1 MHRFLI
7 CLLFTL
13 GICCSLS
20 AQELISS
27 LELEDFEFEDE
38 LYPFSDFDR
47 DGSAAYLD
55 FEPVNL
61 LEPGSFLQLWRKE
74 RKSGQKHYLTRYNLL
89 LEEAWTVEMELDWQ
103 ENILYL
109 HHNEEEAVVITYE
122 YDIMANAHVIRGRG
136 FDLESGEA
144 SQQRLLW
151 QYMGRSDQE
160 VFFSLS
166 PDKESLGFYH
176 YARQKET
183 RRVGIYYDYIRRDHK
198 IGAKVFKPGKV
209 VYQTFDQNLDLLQQA
224 EFELPESKMT
234 WLDAQI
240 DNQGNFF
247 LLGLLKPTLL
257 NAFCY
262 DVKTQQ
268 LSTLTYESFVE
279 RQKLNEAYYTHFPP
293 TISQYG
299 KRLYIAFAER
309 QVRGKLKGTKAF
321 QLISFDFEK
330 GEVDLRRRIE
340 VNSSLLVTLEKQRE
354 DFGVP
359 PLRRFDGFMIQEI
372 MEMPDQSL
380 WLMTQK
386 FEALQY
392 AASTQAEFGPM
403 AAQEHLIG
411 EMVLY
416 EFSPEGETRKA
427 LIIPSYQRSQSLLD
441 KVGEFYTYHLD
452 RESGTL
458 SVLTREPSGDKLR
471 GPERLYTRMVDLKEA
486 EVSTRKLLYEG
497 ERRVQY
503 FLRPYTVWHN
513 NFLVSFITTEGEN
526 GEAWLVSVN
535 LLGEPEEEEEETR
548 PRARAR
554 N

>member
-1 MHRFLI
+1 MRRFLI
-7 CLLFTL
+7 CLLFSL
-13 GICCSLS
+13 GICCSLP
-20 AQELISS
+20 AQKLISS

-47 DGSAAYLD
+47 EGSTAYLD
-55 FEPVNL
+55 FEPVSL

-89 LEEAWTVEMELDWQ
+89 LEEAWTAEMELDWS

-109 HHNEEEAVVITYE
+109 HHNEDEAVVITYE
-122 YDIMANAHVIRGRG
+122 YDIMANAHIIRARG
-136 FDLESGEA
+136 FDIDSGEA

-160 VFFSLS
+160 TFLSLS
-166 PDKESLGFYH
+166 PDKQRIGFYH
-176 YARQKET
+176 YERQKES

-198 IGAKVFKPGKV
+198 IGAKVFKPGKL
-209 VYQTFDQNLDLLQQA
+209 VYQTFDQNLDLLQRA

-247 LLGLLKPTLL
+247 MLGLLKPTLL

-262 DVKTQQ
+262 DISSQT
-268 LSTLTYESFVE
+268 LSTLTYENFVD
-279 RQKLNEAYYTHFPP
+279 RQKLNEVYYTHFPP

-309 QVRGKLKGTKAF
+309 QSRGKLKGTQAF
-321 QLISFDFEK
+321 QLINFDFEK

-340 VNSSLLVTLEKQRE
+340 INSSLLVTLEKQRE

-372 MEMPDQSL
+372 IEMPDQSL

-392 AASTQAEFGPM
+392 ASVQAEFGPM

-427 LIIPSYQRSQSLLD
+427 LIVPSYQRSQSRLD

-452 RESGTL
+452 RETGTL

-471 GPERLYTRMVDLKEA
+471 GPERLYTRMVNLEEA

-513 NFLVSFITTEGEN
+513 NFLVSFVTTEGEN

-535 LLGEPEEEEEETR
+535 LLGAPEEEEEESR